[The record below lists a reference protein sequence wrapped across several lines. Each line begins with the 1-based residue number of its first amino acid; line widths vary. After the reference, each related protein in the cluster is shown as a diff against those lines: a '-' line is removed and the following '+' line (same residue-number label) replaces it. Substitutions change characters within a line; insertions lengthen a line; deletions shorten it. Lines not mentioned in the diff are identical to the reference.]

1 MTLQDITPLNDQLAD
16 IIVRAEEPWI
26 ETQPGMASIKVLW
39 TGAETGRWAAL
50 FRWSKGYI
58 AAPHKHLSDAHTFI
72 LKGRLKVRDG
82 ILNAGDYDYEPNGVL
97 HGETEALEDTEYL
110 FICDGPIV
118 FYNKDGLTSYLG
130 WEELERMKD
139 ASIQS
144 DKAGVNI
151 PGR

>member
-1 MTLQDITPLNDQLAD
+1 MY
-16 IIVRAEEPWI
+16 E
-26 ETQPGMASIKVLW
+26 
-39 TGAETGRWAAL
+39 
-50 FRWSKGYI
+50 
-58 AAPHKHLSDAHTFI
+58 
-72 LKGRLKVRDG
+72 LKGQLKVRDG

-130 WEELERMKD
+130 WEELERMKE
-139 ASIQS
+139 ASILS
-144 DKAGVNI
+144 DKSGVDI

>member
-26 ETQPGMASIKVLW
+26 ETQPGMPSMKVLW

-72 LKGRLKVRDG
+72 LKGQLKVRDG
-82 ILNAGDYDYEPNGVL
+82 ILNAGDYDYEPNGVP

-130 WEELERMKD
+130 WEELERMKE

>member
-1 MTLQDITPLNDQLAD
+1 MTLQDITPLNNQLAD

-72 LKGRLKVRDG
+72 LKGQLKVRDG

-130 WEELERMKD
+130 WEELERMKE